1 MARSDEAVSCPACG
15 ARNKAKWEFCAR
27 CGESLQGA
35 ETSAPSAKKGKAA
48 PAAPAVEAAES
59 APTSPWNGIL
69 FGAAFMALLGTV
81 VFAVRY
87 SRQQGPAPAPTP
99 AAFTV
104 PTQPA
109 KPTPVPASGQAPGA
123 SAFQQGFKL
132 LREGNAADAAGYLA
146 QAISDAP
153 ENALYQRTY
162 GDALVRSGSQ
172 DAGLGALAEAV
183 RLDPRLYRRDYA
195 KFLDIAGRSAA
206 AAVEFDALLAE
217 TPDDPEALA
226 GAGRIA
232 AAQKDFAKAL
242 PLLRRAVEQRPS
254 DTDLMGSLA
263 IATESSGDY
272 KAAAL
277 AYGEIVLRVPG
288 NHTARSRLA
297 DMLVKSGRTDQA
309 LKTLQEGVARE
320 PGAAELR
327 RALGSV
333 LEDAQRPAEAAAA
346 YREYARLKPGA
357 KDAKDLIERAAR
369 LAPASASGS

>member
-1 MARSDEAVSCPACG
+1 MARPEDAVGCPACG

-35 ETSAPSAKKGKAA
+35 ASSSPAKKSAPVVERAEAA
-48 PAAPAVEAAES
+48 PP
-59 APTSPWNGIL
+59 SPWNGIL
-69 FGAAFMALLGTV
+69 FGLAFAALLATV

-87 SRQQGPAPAPTP
+87 SRQRGPAPAPAP
-99 AAFTV
+99 AGLTV

-109 KPTPVPASGQAPGA
+109 KPTPVPAQAQGSGAA
-123 SAFQQGFKL
+123 AFQQGFRL
-132 LREGNAADAAGYLA
+132 LREGNAADAAGFLA
-146 QAISDAP
+146 QAVSEAP

-162 GDALVRSGSQ
+162 GEALVGSGSQ
-172 DAGLGALAEAV
+172 DAGLAALAEAA
-183 RLDPRLYRRDYA
+183 RLDPRAYRRDYA
-195 KFLDIAGRSAA
+195 KFLDVAGHTAEAA
-206 AAVEFDALLAE
+206 AEFEAMLAE
-217 TPDDPEALA
+217 APDDSEALA

-232 AAQKDFAKAL
+232 ASQKNFAKAL

-263 IATESSGDY
+263 MATEASGDY

-277 AYGEIVLRVPG
+277 AYGEIVLRSPA

-297 DMLVKSGRTDQA
+297 DMLVKGGRVDQA
-309 LKTLQEGVARE
+309 LSTLREGITRA
-320 PGAAELR
+320 PTAAELR
-327 RALGSV
+327 RSLGSV

-346 YREYARLKPGA
+346 YREYARLAPGA
-357 KDAKDLIERAAR
+357 TDAKELLDRAER